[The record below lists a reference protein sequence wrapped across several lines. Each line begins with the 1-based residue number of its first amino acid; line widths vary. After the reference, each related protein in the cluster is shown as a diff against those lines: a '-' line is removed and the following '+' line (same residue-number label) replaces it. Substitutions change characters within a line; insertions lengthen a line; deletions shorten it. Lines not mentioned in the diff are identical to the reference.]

1 VKTRVNVWI
10 FELHAMASARNL
22 YANKSDQRF
31 RVEIK
36 SGVYPRSWFQDL

>member
-22 YANKSDQRF
+22 YANKDQRF